1 MIRNI
6 VFDMGMV
13 LMDYHPLAA
22 SRAVAPDEESAQKI
36 YETLFRCP
44 EWAMTDEGTLALEE
58 LAPVAAANLNDPAL
72 AALIPPLVAGMPWN
86 VLSPIEG
93 MAGVPAA
100 LRERGFGVYLLS
112 NASAMV
118 SRHPEIIP
126 DIDRF
131 NGLVISCEEK
141 LVKPDIAIY
150 RLLTD
155 RFGLNPA
162 ECLFIDDIQANVEG
176 AVAAGWHGYVH
187 DGDSE
192 KLIRFLEGLPN
203 P

>member
-72 AALIPPLVAGMPWN
+72 AALIQVFPHPASPVAKM
-86 VLSPIEG
+86 SC
-93 MAGVPAA
+93 
-100 LRERGFGVYLLS
+100 LLS
-112 NASAMV
+112 
-118 SRHPEIIP
+118 
-126 DIDRF
+126 
-131 NGLVISCEEK
+131 
-141 LVKPDIAIY
+141 IAF
-150 RLLTD
+150 R
-155 RFGLNPA
+155 
-162 ECLFIDDIQANVEG
+162 
-176 AVAAGWHGYVH
+176 
-187 DGDSE
+187 
-192 KLIRFLEGLPN
+192 
-203 P
+203 